1 MHKIN
6 TLRFTFLLL
15 SAMTITLNGNA
26 QSNKGL
32 ISPSNAT
39 INNTANKQKLENQ
52 NQENA
57 KKWLIKTIETNFNKD
72 TYEMSDMTT
81 KTYALYKS
89 DAINIEYD
97 NGLTEESFK
106 KKWKSKFDTK
116 YVGMNGFLVP
126 TQDYGKIKVSSC
138 KLLYISKDKGY
149 VFETIIKD
157 LTFKTSYKRDIK
169 IIPSGKSFLI
179 ADVKEY

>member
-1 MHKIN
+1 MHKFNALKFSFILAS
-6 TLRFTFLLL
+6 TL
-15 SAMTITLNGNA
+15 AIIQNGNA

-39 INNTANKQKLENQ
+39 INNAANKQKTENQ

-57 KKWLIKTIETNFNKD
+57 KNWLIKTIETNFNKD

-81 KTYALYKS
+81 KTYAQYKS

-106 KKWKSKFDTK
+106 KKWKNKFDTK
-116 YVGMNGFLVP
+116 YVGMNGFLIP

-169 IIPSGKSFLI
+169 VIQSGKSFLI

>member
-1 MHKIN
+1 MQKFN
-6 TLRFTFLLL
+6 ALKFTFILV
-15 SAMTITLNGNA
+15 STLAIIQNGNA
-26 QSNKGL
+26 QSTKGL

-39 INNTANKQKLENQ
+39 INNAANKQKVESQ

-81 KTYALYKS
+81 KTYAEYKS

-149 VFETIIKD
+149 VFEIIIKD

-169 IIPSGKSFLI
+169 VIPSGKSFLI

>member
-1 MHKIN
+1 MQKFN
-6 TLRFTFLLL
+6 ALKFTFILV
-15 SAMTITLNGNA
+15 STLVIIQNGNA

-39 INNTANKQKLENQ
+39 INNTAKQKLENQ

-81 KTYALYKS
+81 KTYAQYKS

-106 KKWKSKFDTK
+106 KKWKNKFDTK
-116 YVGMNGFLVP
+116 YVAMNGFLVP

-138 KLLYISKDKGY
+138 KLLYVIKDKGF

-169 IIPSGKSFLI
+169 VIPSGKSFLI